1 MACMLTSVSS
11 ACLDST
17 PQAAVT
23 CFPALTG
30 ERPEYAHPSLL
41 SQKEVFPLL
50 ESTVLG
56 SCDLQL
62 RTTQCRQGTL
72 SS

>member
-23 CFPALTG
+23 WFPPLMG
-30 ERPEYAHPSLL
+30 ERPECVHPSLL
-41 SQKEVFPLL
+41 SQKEVFTLL

-62 RTTQCRQGTL
+62 RTGYCSRH
-72 SS
+72 